1 MTGNNKAK
9 KIEPKANT
17 FKDIFENFWKLVEH
31 ADLFLKFVV
40 ALNSARVCRY

>member
-1 MTGNNKAK
+1 MTGNYKTK

-17 FKDIFENFWKLVEH
+17 FKDIFDNFGKLVEH

-40 ALNSARVCRY
+40 AFNCARVSRH